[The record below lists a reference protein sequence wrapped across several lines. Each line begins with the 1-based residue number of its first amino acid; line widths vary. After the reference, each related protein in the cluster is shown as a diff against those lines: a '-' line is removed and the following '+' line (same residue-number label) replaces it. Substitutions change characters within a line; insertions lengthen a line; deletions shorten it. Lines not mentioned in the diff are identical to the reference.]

1 MDQCI
6 QNVKRATNKN
16 LSALQ
21 SLREDNRLIQQKIK
35 HVKELIDS
43 KNPANPNKN
52 DEASKNFDNSS
63 MRSGGGA
70 SIAGSVINEV
80 QKNVNIVGALNTLG
94 SSPGG
99 LST

>member
-1 MDQCI
+1 M
-6 QNVKRATNKN
+6 KRVTIKN
-16 LSALQ
+16 LTALQ
-21 SLREDNRLIQQKIK
+21 ALRDENRMIQQKIR

-43 KNPANPNKN
+43 KNPAINKN